1 MKAGIF
7 LIQDNGQL
15 IEMNEQKY
23 DSEDLLQEL
32 LAKYPNL
39 LAGDQIDTKSPRR
52 WLLITREASIPSED
66 NGGGRWSVDHLFLD
80 QDAVPTLVEVKRSND
95 TRIRREVVGQMLD
108 YAANAIAYW
117 PVESVIAKFAA
128 KCEADRIDPEQVL
141 EDFLED
147 GADRQEFWQ
156 KVKTNLQA
164 GKVRLVFVSDEIPSE
179 LRRIVEFLN
188 TQMDPAEV
196 LAVEISQFVGENL
209 KTLVPRVIGQTEE
222 AQRKKSGTVR
232 IMKQWDESSF
242 FEDLE
247 ERRGKS
253 DVKIARAV
261 LDWAR
266 AKSSRIHWGKGGVE
280 GTYYPVLDH
289 KGKANKIFGVYS
301 PGKILVDFQSNPLE
315 KEEQKLELMNR
326 LNAIDGVA
334 FQEKY
339 INSWGSFPISVLKEE
354 SKLKD
359 FFDIFEWVIEEIK
372 RS

>member
-80 QDAVPTLVEVKRSND
+80 QDAVPTLVEVKRSSD

-108 YAANAIAYW
+108 YAANAIAFW
-117 PVESVIAKFAA
+117 PVESVIAKFEA
-128 KCEADRIDPEQVL
+128 KCEIDGIDPEQVL
-141 EDFLED
+141 ENFIED
-147 GADRQEFWQ
+147 GANRQEFWQ

-196 LAVEISQFVGENL
+196 LAVEISQYVAKGL
-209 KTLVPRVIGQTEE
+209 RTLVPRVMGQTEE
-222 AQRKKSGTVR
+222 AQRKKASGTR
-232 IMKQWDESSF
+232 ISKQWDEPMFLARLSSSNLD
-242 FEDLE
+242 EERIESIKKLLE
-247 ERRGKS
+247 EAKRIQADGRILISWGTGKDTGS
-253 DVKIARAV
+253 FTVKRKGNSCISIFSNAGIW
-261 LDWAR
+261 LNMGGWKTLSLEN
-266 AKSSRIHWGKGGVE
+266 KSILTEQLGK
-280 GTYYPVLDH
+280 
-289 KGKANKIFGVYS
+289 
-301 PGKILVDFQSNPLE
+301 
-315 KEEQKLELMNR
+315 KL
-326 LNAIDGVA
+326 AIDLKYADHSYPNIG
-334 FQEKY
+334 EKVFSADDG
-339 INSWGSFPISVLKEE
+339 ITKLIEWLE
-354 SKLKD
+354 SAIQLMD
-359 FFDIFEWVIEEIK
+359 
-372 RS
+372 